1 MDENKV
7 VNNEENEAPI
17 PKTNRFLFGAGCI
30 LIAAGVAIIAL
41 FGGEEADESGVQAEA
56 LDRGGRPFMVQPLQ
70 KTSREIREDHGVI
83 RSSASDGRHRDYL

>member
-41 FGGEEADESGVQAEA
+41 FGGEEADEICTDESPIGFYSEEHLPSFEIGEGSFWEITSLSFSGRLMLA
-56 LDRGGRPFMVQPLQ
+56 L
-70 KTSREIREDHGVI
+70 T
-83 RSSASDGRHRDYL
+83 YLF